1 MNGIEKDTSIQN
13 AGNVLTFSLVA
24 HVCYTILMVLAFSNV
39 FSSNIFTLPFSCKGQ
54 GP

>member
-13 AGNVLTFSLVA
+13 AGNVKVSLVA